1 MDISNIRHFNR
12 VKVDLGAELLY
23 LQKAFQVEVK
33 DISLGGAY
41 IETPLRLPMEER
53 VELRIFL
60 NNPEHTVE
68 ALGRVAWIKPDQSG
82 FGIEFAQ
89 LKPIDVWALMR
100 QTSTAPAEVFKLN
113 GER

>member
-1 MDISNIRHFNR
+1 MDISNLRHFNR

-41 IETPLRLPMEER
+41 IETPLKLPMNES

-68 ALGRVAWIKPDQSG
+68 AAGRVAWIKPDASG
-82 FGIEFAQ
+82 FGIEFSN

-100 QTSTAPAEVFKLN
+100 QTNSTSADVFKLS
-113 GER
+113 GEK

>member
-1 MDISNIRHFNR
+1 MDFSNLRHFNR

-23 LQKAFQVEVK
+23 LQKAFQVDVR

-41 IETPLRLPMEER
+41 IETTLALPLGEQ

-68 ALGRVAWIKPDQSG
+68 SVGRVAWVKPDQSG
-82 FGIEFAQ
+82 VGIEFSN
-89 LKPIDVWALMR
+89 LKPIDVWGLMR
-100 QTSTAPAEVFKLN
+100 QTNSSPVEVFKLSR
-113 GER
+113 EK

>member
-1 MDISNIRHFNR
+1 MDFNNLRHFNR
-12 VKVDLGAELLY
+12 VKVELGAELLY

-41 IETPLRLPMEER
+41 LETPLSLPLGEQ

-60 NNPEHTVE
+60 NQPEHTVE
-68 ALGRVAWIKPDQSG
+68 AMGRVAWIKPDRSG
-82 FGIEFAQ
+82 LGIEFAN

-100 QTSTAPAEVFKLN
+100 QTNSSPAEVFKLS
-113 GER
+113 GEK